1 MHPTEKHF
9 NKTIVNKTEKEKSTV
24 TQQWGILTAHLYQ
37 STDHPDRKS
46 IRKHRP

>member
-37 STDHPDRKS
+37 LTDHPDSKS

>member
-1 MHPTEKHF
+1 MCTLIYKGS
-9 NKTIVNKTEKEKSTV
+9 VNRIKEETDSNTV
-24 TQQWGILTAHLYQ
+24 TVVDSKLYLYQ